1 MFNNRIIYFSNNTGG
16 FLMDKKRNEN
26 INKYRSEIYK
36 ILDGIESEKILVTIY
51 TYIKHV
57 TQKEK

>member
-1 MFNNRIIYFSNNTGG
+1 
-16 FLMDKKRNEN
+16 MDKKRNEN
-26 INKYRSEIYK
+26 INKYKSEIYK
-36 ILDGIESEKILVTIY
+36 ILDEIESEKILVTIY